1 MQCTAWEDMIKV
13 YGNDSH
19 NSPAIDQGIW
29 LELTNPNSDE
39 VNQVAQMLDLSQD
52 DLTAAMDLNEKNRI
66 ERFDAYTLI
75 IIDIPTKSNE
85 FDYKS
90 IPLGIILIG
99 KHVIT
104 VCYTGNPILNKF
116 HEIYEN
122 KYASKHKIEFIY
134 AILLKTTIEYQRAL
148 LSINKV
154 REELEHNVKKVKDET
169 ELISLHK
176 LEVILVH
183 FFTSIKGN
191 ATVITKMI
199 KYNETHKISDGKD
212 LLDNISIE
220 NQQNLEMALIYREII
235 NSTRELFS
243 SIMESRL
250 NNVMKR
256 LTSITVILSI
266 PTIISGI
273 YGMNL
278 NPLGM
283 PFSQIANGFTILISI
298 ITLMCVLLTTLLK
311 IKKLI

>member
-1 MQCTAWEDMIKV
+1 MIKV
-13 YGNDSH
+13 FGNNEH
-19 NSPAIDQGIW
+19 NSSTTSHGIW
-29 LELTNPNSDE
+29 LELTNPNFDE
-39 VNQVAQMLDLSQD
+39 VNQVAQMLDLSQG
-52 DLTAAMDLNEKNRI
+52 DLTAAMDLNEKNRF
-66 ERFDAYTLI
+66 EKFNAYTLI

-85 FDYKS
+85 LDYKS

-104 VCYTGNPILNKF
+104 VCYKENQILNKF
-116 HEIYEN
+116 HESYEH
-122 KYASKHKIEFIY
+122 KYASRHKVEFIY
-134 AILLKTTIEYQRAL
+134 AILLETTIEYQRAL

-154 REELEHNVKKVKDET
+154 REELEHNVKKIKDET

-183 FFTSIKGN
+183 FFFFIMGN

-199 KYNETHKISDGKD
+199 RYSETNKISDGKD
-212 LLDNISIE
+212 LLDNIFIE
-220 NQQNLEMALIYREII
+220 NQQNLEMAQIYREII
-235 NSTRELFS
+235 SSTRELFS

-298 ITLMCVLLTTLLK
+298 ITLTCVLLAALLK